1 MPPSGGFFVREFVLQ
16 CMASTRGEMTPP
28 DLLFSPPGDGHTN
41 AQLRVDRALAELRQ
55 GRILIVPGTDTPG
68 VALLVVAIEAL
79 TPESWDHYRAGGLP
93 WRVVFTVERLH
104 ALGWPLASTA
114 RSMLVSPLADLTDI
128 QALAAV
134 QATTAKVE
142 LLSDPQTASSTAEAM
157 LWLAKRARLTPAL
170 LVVEL
175 AAEENMLQLS
185 PWLKLYESDVHE
197 LLQGPGVVSRP
208 ELVRVTDAD
217 LPLALAGSCTAV
229 LFREVHGTSEHVA
242 IIVGAPDFAQAVQV
256 RLHSS
261 CLTGDIFGSLRCD
274 CGEQLQR
281 ALTQLAVQGGVLLY
295 LSQEGRGTGLANK
308 LRAYR
313 LQDTGLDTIDAD
325 RHLGFKGDERD
336 FQLAVSMLRT
346 LGISEVKLLTNNPK
360 KIEALRA
367 GGIQVVER
375 IALIPPTNPHN
386 ERYVRTKTERAGHL
400 KVDDEQDEA

>member
-1 MPPSGGFFVREFVLQ
+1 MLL
-16 CMASTRGEMTPP
+16 STQ
-28 DLLFSPPGDGHTN
+28 
-41 AQLRVDRALAELRQ
+41 AALA
-55 GRILIVPGTDTPG
+55 
-68 VALLVVAIEAL
+68 
-79 TPESWDHYRAGGLP
+79 
-93 WRVVFTVERLH
+93 
-104 ALGWPLASTA
+104 
-114 RSMLVSPLADLTDI
+114 DI
-128 QALAAV
+128 QSLAAV
-134 QATTAKVE
+134 RATAAKAE
-142 LLSDPQTASSTAEAM
+142 LLSDPQTASSAAESM

-175 AAEENMLQLS
+175 AVDDIHLQQS
-185 PWLKLYESDVHE
+185 PWLKVNESDVHA
-197 LLQGPGVVSRP
+197 LVQGPGALSRP
-208 ELVRVTDAD
+208 ELVRVSDAD

-229 LFREVHGTSEHVA
+229 LFREVHGPAEHVA
-242 IIVGAPDFAQAVQV
+242 IVVGRPDFNQAVQV

-281 ALTQLAVQGGVLLY
+281 ALAQLAVQGGVLLY

-336 FQLAVSMLRT
+336 FQVAVSMLRA
-346 LGISEVKLLTNNPK
+346 LGIAEVKLLTNNPK

-367 GGIQVVER
+367 GGIKVVER

-386 ERYVRTKTERAGHL
+386 ERYIRTKTERAGHL

>member
-1 MPPSGGFFVREFVLQ
+1 
-16 CMASTRGEMTPP
+16 MTPP
-28 DLLFSPPGDGHTN
+28 DLLFPLPGDEHSN
-41 AQLRVDRALAELRQ
+41 AQLRVDRALTELRQ
-55 GRILIVPGTDTPG
+55 GRL
-68 VALLVVAIEAL
+68 LLVSSDNSPGRVLLAVAIEAL
-79 TPESWDHYRAGGLP
+79 TPGGWRHYQTSRLP
-93 WRVVFTVERLH
+93 WRVVFTAERLH
-104 ALGWPLASTA
+104 ALGWAQASTA
-114 RSMLVSPLADLTDI
+114 RSMLLSPQAALADI

-134 QATTAKVE
+134 RATAAKVE
-142 LLSDPQTASSTAEAM
+142 LLSDPQTATSAAESM
-157 LWLAKRARLTPAL
+157 LWLAKHARLTPAL
-170 LVVEL
+170 LVVEV
-175 AAEENMLQLS
+175 AVDDIQLQQS
-185 PWLKLYESDVHE
+185 PWLKVHASDVHV
-197 LLQGPGVVSRP
+197 LAQGPESLSRP
-208 ELVRVTDAD
+208 ELFRVSDAD

-229 LFREVHGTSEHVA
+229 LFREAHGTAEHVA
-242 IIVGAPDFAQAVQV
+242 IVVGRPDFNQAVQV

-281 ALTQLAVQGGVLLY
+281 ALAQLAVQGGVLLY

-336 FQLAVSMLRT
+336 FQVAVSMLRA

-367 GGIQVVER
+367 GGIKVVER

-386 ERYVRTKTERAGHL
+386 ERYIRTKTERAGHL